1 MIDWMPDFN
10 DLGGGGIEKLIWL
23 VSSRR
28 RRFIKLYLTAQPT
41 KKRPVANE
49 AVDPM

>member
-1 MIDWMPDFN
+1 MIGWMPDFK
-10 DLGGGGIEKLIWL
+10 DLGGIEKLIWL
-23 VSSRR
+23 VPCRR
-28 RRFIKLYLTAQPT
+28 RRFIKLYLTVQPT

>member
-1 MIDWMPDFN
+1 MIGLMPDFN
-10 DLGGGGIEKLIWL
+10 DLQGGGRKTHLT
-23 VSSRR
+23 VPSRH
-28 RRFIKLYLTAQPT
+28 RRFIKLYRTAQPT